1 MPLFYLC
8 KMTNEKRPEPNYLWS
23 LFTLRCP
30 RCRRGDMFKNKNAY
44 KKFGLNYM
52 LDMHTHCPE
61 CGQKFE
67 LETGFWY
74 GTGYVSYGLTVV
86 ISMITFLLWW
96 LIIGISLR
104 DDRLTYYLIFNAILV
119 IVLQPWLMRFSRVLY
134 LYLFVKYSEN
144 YDTEKT
150 IEFN

>member
-1 MPLFYLC
+1 
-8 KMTNEKRPEPNYLWS
+8 
-23 LFTLRCP
+23 
-30 RCRRGDMFKNKNAY
+30 MFKNKNAY

-61 CGQKFE
+61 CGQQVE

-74 GTGYVSYGLTVV
+74 GDGYVSYGLTVV
-86 ISMITFLLWW
+86 ISVITFLLWL
-96 LIIGISLR
+96 LIIGVSLR
-104 DDRLTYYLIFNAILV
+104 DDRLTYYLIFNGILV

-134 LYLFVKYSEN
+134 LYFFVNYSEN